1 MEQTLALIKP
11 DAVERNIIGKILVMI
26 ENDNFKIIHMKLTHM
41 SEQLAQKFYAV
52 HEGKS
57 FYDKLIKYMT
67 SGSIVALVLEKENAI
82 ASYRQLIGATDP
94 TQANDNTIRK
104 LYALDKSFNAVHG
117 SDSVENAKLEISI
130 IFGD

>member
-11 DAVERNIIGKILVMI
+11 DAVERNIIGKILAMI
-26 ENDNFKIIHMKLTHM
+26 ENDNFKIRQMKLTQM
-41 SEQLAQKFYAV
+41 SEQLAKTFYAI

-67 SGSIVALVLEKENAI
+67 SGSIIALVLEKENAV
-82 ASYRQLIGATDP
+82 ASFRQLVGTTDP
-94 TQANDNTIRK
+94 NTAADNTIRK
-104 LYALDKSFNAVHG
+104 LYAIDKSFNSVHG
-117 SDSVENAKLEISI
+117 SDSIKNAKIEMSI

>member
-26 ENDNFKIIHMKLTHM
+26 ENDNFKITHMKLTQM
-41 SEQLAQKFYAV
+41 SEQLAKTFYAI
-52 HEGKS
+52 HEGKP

-67 SGSIVALVLEKENAI
+67 SGSIIALVLEKENAV

-94 TQANDNTIRK
+94 TKAENNTIRK
-104 LYALDKSFNAVHG
+104 LYTLDKSFNSVHG